1 MITFRGLYEGI
12 DRARIRLEFGMDGR
26 LDFYEQIAQ
35 LYGNG
40 IQLEEA
46 LKRIYLVASGGKA
59 NSSNALAV
67 IAQDCIAG
75 IGAGLPFSDVMRRW
89 ITEDEASII
98 AAGEETGDL
107 LGALERC
114 VASSQRRKALIA
126 GVTQPLTLPLLLVVI
141 ELGLLGFISFYFAP
155 QLLAL
160 APINRFKGQ
169 TLQALQL
176 AVFIQSW
183 WWAILIPMV
192 LLIIAFVISLPRWR
206 GGSRDWDAINIAV
219 EQDPRH
225 VLRKPLRSLVDKYVP
240 PYAIYRIYVAS
251 VFLDNVAQ
259 MQGQGIPL
267 PRVLATVGKFASPW
281 LQERIEDTLWGVNRG
296 LPLGDALES
305 AGHEFPDAGSI
316 AFIRILESSDATGQ
330 ALQRFT
336 ARWMVQNTRKVS
348 QIAMWLRLI
357 VFLAFGMTL
366 TLFFGAVY
374 GVSQMGKS

>member
-1 MITFRGLYEGI
+1 MMSLRDIFEAV
-12 DRARIRLEFGMDGR
+12 DRARIRFEFGMDGR
-26 LDFYEQIAQ
+26 IDFYEQISQ

-46 LKRIYLVASGGKA
+46 LKRIQLVASGGKPK
-59 NSSNALAV
+59 SSNALAV

-114 VASSQRRKALIA
+114 VESSSRRKALIA
-126 GVTQPLTLPLLLVVI
+126 GVTQPLALPLLLVFI
-141 ELGLLGFISFYFAP
+141 EFGLLGFIAFYFAP

-160 APINRFKGQ
+160 APIERFKGQ
-169 TLQALQL
+169 TLQLLQL
-176 AVFIQSW
+176 AVFVQSW
-183 WWAILIPMV
+183 WWAILIPLV
-192 LLIIAFVISLPRWR
+192 VFVIAFVVSLPRWR
-206 GGSRDWDAINIAV
+206 GRSRDWDAISAAV
-219 EQDPRH
+219 EHDPTYR
-225 VLRKPLRSLVDKYVP
+225 LAKPFRSLVDKYVP

-267 PRVLATVGKFASPW
+267 PRVLATVSKFASPW
-281 LQERIEDTLWGVNRG
+281 LQERVEDTLWGVNRG
-296 LPLGDALES
+296 LPLGDALDA

-316 AFIRILESSDATGQ
+316 AFIRVLESSDATGQ

-336 ARWMVQNTRKVS
+336 SRWMLQNTRKVS

-357 VFLAFGMTL
+357 VFLAFGLTL